1 MQVTPSVPHTG
12 SISLSGINPSN
23 TYAPAA
29 NIKEENYS
37 FAPTSDNLTVQ
48 LTLNQDVDM
57 NVSIL
62 NVTGQ
67 VMLSEQHNLNSGEN
81 RVNVLMNDLPAG
93 IYMLRLQ
100 SKEGVIT
107 QKIVKQ

>member
-1 MQVTPSVPHTG
+1 
-12 SISLSGINPSN
+12 
-23 TYAPAA
+23 
-29 NIKEENYS
+29 
-37 FAPTSDNLTVQ
+37 
-48 LTLNQDVDM
+48 M